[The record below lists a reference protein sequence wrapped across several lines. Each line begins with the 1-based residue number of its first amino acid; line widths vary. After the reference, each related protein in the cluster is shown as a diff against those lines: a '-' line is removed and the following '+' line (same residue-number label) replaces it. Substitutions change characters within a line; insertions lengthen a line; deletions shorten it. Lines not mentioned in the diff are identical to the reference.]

1 MSLLKWN
8 ESWYEIV
15 VVNIATTLNVLQYT
29 WNLSISMAATVNRQ
43 WRLNGFTG
51 FDSLVLKEDRIP
63 EIGDSDVLVRW
74 KYASLNYRDL
84 VVSKVLLKKQTKGSN
99 KTGN

>member
-1 MSLLKWN
+1 MNVYIERS
-8 ESWYEIV
+8 ESWCEIV
-15 VVNIATTLNVLQYT
+15 VVRIATKIIKRIQYFGLPPINMT
-29 WNLSISMAATVNRQ
+29 TTTNRQ

-74 KYASLNYRDL
+74 MYASLNYRDL
-84 VVSKVLLKKQTKGSN
+84 VVSKVCR
-99 KTGN
+99 